1 MADTSKILAELI
13 AANKSRNNGKLR
25 CYLCDK
31 PLDESKRM
39 SYVIEHKDNN
49 RKNNNISN
57 LDIACRPCNK
67 LKNPGLIAKYHK
79 LKGLTLNRIYTQA
92 QKNIY
97 QDKLQVNSVAMAKHL
112 YGEPRFR
119 EFAMEILHERG
130 SMLLSDLVIAGS
142 EYADVQEERGY
153 KYAAKMYS
161 ITGNLEKYYND
172 NEKEWYI
179 KLKDSYLKGITDE
192 YKRKYND

>member
-1 MADTSKILAELI
+1 MPKPDLKQLIEL
-13 AANKSRNNGKLR
+13 NKSRNNGVLT
-25 CYLCDK
+25 CYLCPK
-31 PLDESKRM
+31 VLDEAKRM

-49 RKNNNISN
+49 RKNNNINN

-79 LKGLTLNRIYTQA
+79 VKGLTLNRIYTQA

-119 EFAMEILHERG
+119 EFAMGLLHERQFV
-130 SMLLSDLVIAGS
+130 LLSDLVIAGS

-161 ITGNLEKYYND
+161 IAGNLEKYFND
-172 NEKEWYI
+172 NDKQWYVR
-179 KLKDSYLKGITDE
+179 LKDSYLKSITE
-192 YKRKYND
+192 EQKRKFDR